1 MTSENDVDNRLVAA
15 KLILSY
21 PVFGGSLSL
30 GSEYTDTYRR
40 DKYVNRENTL
50 LSLNTTI
57 EDRNTSIFAEYSHAL
72 PFGQLGVG
80 LRYENVKSYYFV
92 DDKPIDEQS
101 RHYSQWFPNASFAT
115 NIGDISLQLSY
126 TAKTKRPTYRELSN
140 NTFYMNRLTM
150 QRGNPLLKPTLMQDI
165 TLIGS

>member
-1 MTSENDVDNRLVAA
+1 MTDDFSARKPSHRINAYYDGTVDRLNINFNTDFYTDNQSSRSTITETSLKYSDKTVTSENDVDNRLVAA

-57 EDRNTSIFAEYSHAL
+57 EERNASLFAEYSYAL
-72 PFGQLGVG
+72 PFGQLGAG
-80 LRYENVKSYYFV
+80 LRYENVKSDYFV
-92 DDKPIDEQS
+92 DDK
-101 RHYSQWFPNASFAT
+101 RK
-115 NIGDISLQLSY
+115 IGR
-126 TAKTKRPTYRELSN
+126 AHV
-140 NTFYMNRLTM
+140 
-150 QRGNPLLKPTLMQDI
+150 
-165 TLIGS
+165 